1 MIHYV
6 KAFFLILM
14 VGNAIALPFYVLL
27 NFMFGKVP
35 EDKWVSLAAIAG
47 FFMALIAVAI
57 WIFRKKLP
65 DGAAPYGKMAYR
77 AVGIALFGTLVIM
90 GVSHWVAENTMVSF
104 NVAKDLLLGTGML
117 LGSIVLER
125 LSPWLRLR

>member
-6 KAFFLILM
+6 KAFFLIVM

-35 EDKWVSLAAIAG
+35 EDKQVSLAAIAG

-57 WIFRKKLP
+57 WVFRKKLP
-65 DGAAPYGKMAYR
+65 DGSVPYGKMAYR
-77 AVGIALFGTLVIM
+77 AVGIALFGTFVIM
-90 GVSHWVAENTMVSF
+90 GVSHWIADHTVVSF
-104 NVAKDLLLGTGML
+104 NVAKDFLLGTGML
-117 LGSIVLER
+117 LGAIVLEHS
-125 LSPWLRLR
+125 SPWLRLQ